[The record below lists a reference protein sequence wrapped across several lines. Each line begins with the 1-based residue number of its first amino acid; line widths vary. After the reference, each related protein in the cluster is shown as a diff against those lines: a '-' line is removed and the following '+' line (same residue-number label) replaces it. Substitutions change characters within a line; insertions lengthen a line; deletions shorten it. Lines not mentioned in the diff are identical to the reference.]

1 MKVPLER
8 LLKTKN
14 LQFLKIHAACKRK
27 ILPKQKF
34 EEYYTVSNKNLRSL
48 HEKEAIEKTVQAC
61 NHVLKQSNILWV
73 LLKHKI
79 RSLLNPKEITYGT
92 ICDSDKL

>member
-34 EEYYTVSNKNLRSL
+34 EEYYTVSNLRSFP
-48 HEKEAIEKTVQAC
+48 EKEAIEKTVQAC

-79 RSLLNPKEITYGT
+79 RRLLNPKEITYGT